1 MAGFNNFLAPG
12 GGAIHSVTVVGAL
25 GHANVS
31 TTQRYMH
38 LDDRELAD
46 AQDLVE

>member
-1 MAGFNNFLAPG
+1 
-12 GGAIHSVTVVGAL
+12 V

-31 TTQRYMH
+31 TIQRFMH
-38 LDDRELAD
+38 LDDRELAE